1 MSVVLFILS
10 LVVGWI
16 VFQKYRSMFGVIYF
30 GHKRMF
36 FDYVISC
43 FIVYLIL
50 ALLFALL
57 VVVLKSLLIGAVI
70 AGIVFLV
77 IFILEKLLG
86 DKMPF
91 GIKDRAVHF
100 GLVGVCILSAIGYGV
115 YFFTNDDEEI
125 NQSVTTEVETQDSGS
140 DIITIGSNN
149 YFDDVEESEEQDT
162 SLGKYTGVE
171 FVTRYNDVT
180 EINVMTENRLLV
192 KVGDTY
198 SIYDGDF
205 NELQSVGDI
214 AIEEM
219 TNEYIF
225 YSQQLFQD
233 GSFIKGYGILNQDG
247 DVVEAPVPGNE
258 YSEIEA
264 KYQTFTQNSSNGAS
278 SVDTLSDPNTGLV
291 GLQLT
296 HKKEDGYIIEQEL
309 LVQPVYS
316 AIQINNSTQQEYA
329 FKSTDGKWG
338 ILNANGDIILEPT
351 YSSIE
356 YNSAIW
362 DSSDPYFILYND
374 KGEKGIYTHN
384 GWLFEPQIPYENQ
397 MQTLNEYV
405 MVADGFNTTVY
416 NEVGAVVK
424 KLDGVYQFTEVKP
437 LGEGAFANFYAV
449 CNTFGECG
457 IMDMKFEWIFESATG
472 SNVYVL
478 ENGIFV
484 SISNST
490 YEKKLKFLNED
501 GSLIEE
507 LSIVTGSS
515 ISDGFFGVSQGGEV
529 FIFGNTV
536 YKFKLNPNY
545 EGDSKVVQKE
555 EPANMAIEEFTF
567 DTAIDYAKKQYGEDE
582 DTIYSIEDGIFYDE
596 NNGLGYCVISLHS
609 KSMQEAG
616 GSGFL
621 LRVTVYEDGRIVE
634 Q

>member
-36 FDYVISC
+36 FDYVIAC

-100 GLVGVCILSAIGYGV
+100 GVIGVCILSAIGYGV

-149 YFDDVEESEEQDT
+149 YFDEVKESDEQDT
-162 SLGKYTGVE
+162 NLGKYTGVE
-171 FVTRYNDVT
+171 FVTQYNDVT

-258 YSEIEA
+258 YSEIKA

-278 SVDTLSDPNTGLV
+278 SVDTLYDPNTGLV

-296 HKKEDGYIIEQEL
+296 HKSEDGYIIEQEL

-316 AIQINNSTQQEYA
+316 AIQINNSIQQEYA

-338 ILNANGDIILEPT
+338 ILNAKGDIILEPK

-362 DSSDPYFILYND
+362 DSSDP
-374 KGEKGIYTHN
+374 
-384 GWLFEPQIPYENQ
+384 
-397 MQTLNEYV
+397 
-405 MVADGFNTTVY
+405 
-416 NEVGAVVK
+416 
-424 KLDGVYQFTEVKP
+424 
-437 LGEGAFANFYAV
+437 
-449 CNTFGECG
+449 
-457 IMDMKFEWIFESATG
+457 
-472 SNVYVL
+472 
-478 ENGIFV
+478 
-484 SISNST
+484 
-490 YEKKLKFLNED
+490 
-501 GSLIEE
+501 
-507 LSIVTGSS
+507 
-515 ISDGFFGVSQGGEV
+515 
-529 FIFGNTV
+529 
-536 YKFKLNPNY
+536 
-545 EGDSKVVQKE
+545 
-555 EPANMAIEEFTF
+555 
-567 DTAIDYAKKQYGEDE
+567 
-582 DTIYSIEDGIFYDE
+582 
-596 NNGLGYCVISLHS
+596 
-609 KSMQEAG
+609 
-616 GSGFL
+616 
-621 LRVTVYEDGRIVE
+621 
-634 Q
+634 